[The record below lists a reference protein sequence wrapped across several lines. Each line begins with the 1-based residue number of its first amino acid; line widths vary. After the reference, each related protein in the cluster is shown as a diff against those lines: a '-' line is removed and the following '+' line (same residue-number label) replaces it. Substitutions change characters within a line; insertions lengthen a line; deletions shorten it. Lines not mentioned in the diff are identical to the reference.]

1 MMTTVGS
8 TSDAAAAVAALA
20 APAASGTPGANDA
33 QDRFL
38 KLLVTQLKNQD
49 PLNPMDNSQITSQ
62 MAQIS
67 TVSGIDKLNAT
78 LQGMAAS
85 FSADQSL
92 QATAMIG
99 HSVLVPGTG
108 LQLQNGTAQGGVSL
122 PQAADSVVVSIVD
135 GSGQVV
141 HKVDLG
147 AQAAGVLGFQWDGVT
162 DSGANAA
169 PGSYSFSI
177 QAVQGSTKIDA
188 VSLALGVVGGVTQGK
203 DGVALKV
210 NGMGSV
216 PLSDVKQVM

>member
-1 MMTTVGS
+1 MSTTIGS
-8 TSDAAAAVAALA
+8 STDAAASIAALA
-20 APAASGTPGANDA
+20 APAAAGAPGTNDA

-49 PLNPMDNSQITSQ
+49 PLNPMDNAQITSQ

-122 PQAADSVVVSIVD
+122 PQAADKVVVSIVD
-135 GSGQVV
+135 GSGLVV

-177 QAVQGSTKIDA
+177 QATQGATKIDA
-188 VSLALGVVGGVTQGK
+188 AALALGVVSGVTQGTG
-203 DGVALKV
+203 GVALKV
-210 NGMGSV
+210 NGVGQV
-216 PLSDVKQVM
+216 ALSDVKQVM

>member
-1 MMTTVGS
+1 MSTVGS
-8 TSDAAAAVAALA
+8 TTDAAATIAAPS
-20 APAASGTPGANDA
+20 APAAKPGAGEA

-49 PLNPMDNSQITSQ
+49 PLNPMDNAQITSQ

-78 LQGMAAS
+78 LQSMVTS
-85 FSADQSL
+85 FSANQSL

-99 HSVLVPGTG
+99 RSVLAPGSG
-108 LQLQNGTAQGGVSL
+108 LQLQNGTAQGGVDL
-122 PQAADSVVVSIVD
+122 PQAADKVVVSIRD
-135 GSGQVV
+135 GSGRIV

-147 AQAAGVLGFQWDGVT
+147 AQAAGVLGFQWDGVL
-162 DSGANAA
+162 DSGASAA
-169 PGSYSFSI
+169 PGSYSFAVE
-177 QAVQGSTKIDA
+177 AVQGGKKIDA
-188 VSLALGVVGGVTQGK
+188 TALALGLVSGVTQSK

-216 PLSDVKQVM
+216 ALSDVKQVM